1 MCNRDSLKMKNRLTK
16 GQEILVATHNKGKAS
31 EFKQLFLD
39 YNIKTT
45 FSYELGINEPEEN
58 GKSFKENSIIKA
70 KSALKAGLTVISDDS
85 GLCVTALNGEP
96 GIYSARWAKKYGGW
110 MGAMEKIYKK
120 LIDKDVA
127 DFSAKY
133 YCCLTMAWQDGN
145 IYSYSGQI
153 NGTIIWP
160 PQGVYGFGYDPFF
173 IPLNSKITFGEMEQ
187 VEKMKMDHR
196 YKAFKKIIKNHL

>member
-1 MCNRDSLKMKNRLTK
+1 MKNKLTK
-16 GQEILVATHNKGKAS
+16 GQKILVATHNKGKAS
-31 EFKQLFLD
+31 EFKKLFLEL
-39 YNIKTT
+39 NIKTI
-45 FSYELGINEPEEN
+45 FSYELGISEPEEN
-58 GKSFKENSIIKA
+58 GNSFKGNSIIKA
-70 KSALKAGLTVISDDS
+70 KSALNKGLTVISDDS

-120 LIDKDVA
+120 LIKKNVA

-153 NGTIIWP
+153 SGTLVWP
-160 PQGVYGFGYDPFF
+160 PRGESGFGYDPFF
-173 IPLNSKITFGEMEQ
+173 IPVNSKISFGEMEQ
-187 VEKMKMDHR
+187 EKKMKMDHR
-196 YKAFKKIIKNHL
+196 YNAFKKIIKNHL